1 LPYLLDFSAFN
12 LQNNIMTAEQ
22 KKQVSIFLNL
32 ASAYF
37 RGGYKTSE
45 NEYCFTDDEEE
56 KSTELNI
63 TEKTEE
69 IIEVKEIE
77 IADSFTNIANEI
89 RVCKQCQLHRTRT
102 QAVVGEGVKRP
113 LVLVIGEGPGADEDA
128 SGRPFVGKA
137 GQLLDKMLASI
148 NLSRDRNCFIVNI
161 VKCRPPG
168 NRDPLPEES
177 FACSNF
183 LKRQIKILKPLM
195 ILCVGRIA
203 SQNLLNTSEGI
214 TKLRGNFKEYAGFP
228 VLPTYHPSALLRD
241 ESLKRFAWDDLK
253 KLRSKLIEMDKHYA
267 LEIEHRN

>member
-1 LPYLLDFSAFN
+1 
-12 LQNNIMTAEQ
+12 MTAEQ
-22 KKQVSIFLNL
+22 KKQIAIFLDL

-37 RGGYKTSE
+37 RGGYKTFE
-45 NEYCFTDDEEE
+45 NEYCFIDDEEE
-56 KSTELNI
+56 KNAELNF
-63 TEKTEE
+63 TEKTEN
-69 IIEVKEIE
+69 IIKETE
-77 IADSFTNIANEI
+77 PTDSFANIAREI
-89 RVCKQCQLHRTRT
+89 RVCKLCQLHKTRI
-102 QAVVGEGVKRP
+102 QSVVGEGVKRP

-128 SGRPFVGKA
+128 TGRPFVGRA

-177 FACSNF
+177 FACSDF

-203 SQNLLNTSEGI
+203 TQNLLSTSEGI
-214 TKLRGNFKEYAGFP
+214 SKLRGNFREYAGFT